1 MSFWNLFR
9 FWRPSPGRK
18 EDPRRF
24 GRWGE
29 KQAVKALK
37 RRGYSIIQTNY
48 RSALGEIDII
58 ARDHD
63 VLVFVEVKARRSPS
77 HGHPAESVTPR
88 KRRQISNVA
97 AVFLKKHRMTHVNV
111 RFDVVSVDLTPG
123 GQTEIIQDAFPA
135 AIF

>member
-1 MSFWNLFR
+1 MFR
-9 FWRPSPGRK
+9 YWRPSSARRG
-18 EDPRRF
+18 DPRQF

-37 RRGYSIIQTNY
+37 RRGYRIIQTNY

-58 ARDHD
+58 ARDGD
-63 VLVFVEVKARRSPS
+63 VLVFVEVKARRSSS
-77 HGHPAESVTPR
+77 HGPPAESVTPR
-88 KRRQISNVA
+88 KRRQISHAA

-111 RFDVVSVDLTPG
+111 RFDVVSVDLTPE

-135 AIF
+135 TIF